1 MDPMPLPEGYT
12 LLEAVERCLLAAEG
26 YRELGLFDEAQRELD
41 GQGAGT
47 RAQWHAMSATERE
60 LRTRWAA
67 ERMPSPEK
75 VFGAG
80 SAPTP

>member
-1 MDPMPLPEGYT
+1 MDPIPLPEGYT

-26 YRELGLFDEAQRELD
+26 YRELGLLEEAQRELD
-41 GQGAGT
+41 GHGVGT
-47 RAQWHAMSATERE
+47 RAKCDAMSAAERE

-75 VFGAG
+75 VFGCDN
-80 SAPTP
+80 APTP